1 MSFSKFLPQFVGGE
15 EAWPQWSIQM
25 RAFIRLN
32 KCGPVLDLATRPGL
46 SSEYMNY
53 DPAIV
58 VDADVQAAR
67 DDAAAIRFTM
77 QSNVFSWLMLALQSQ
92 ADTNRIRLINDMDP
106 HCGTIAWA
114 TLTGFYANDGAAR
127 QMQLSSAFNV
137 KQLAGESPD
146 VFSTRIL
153 LVQASMNAINMTC
166 TDEQVAA
173 ALIGGLLD
181 EYSAMA
187 QVILTASPEG
197 FDLRHILRTFKIT
210 SEFALNRS
218 AADTAGKSAFL
229 SHGGGRGA
237 GGRPPR
243 TPPAGF
249 TRGTCYT
256 CGKPGHLSPDCPQ
269 KRPGAGSSG
278 GGGSRRY
285 GGGGGSR
292 PSDFHCFVCGDVNHG
307 ANTCP
312 KRHRGDRAGGG
323 DGGDGPK
330 GFCAFMAVGDSVPQ
344 SPTLHDT
351 FVVDTGASLHITSV
365 RSDLYEYVPE
375 PVPYLIKGLDELC
388 LGYGKIDVQFRSA
401 TGKLISGTMA
411 RVAYVPG
418 LATKGAGVLRLYSQ
432 GLAQCVGLSFHYTG
446 TTNYMQTSSG
456 HPNGY
461 QVDTV
466 FPLRKMGNLYALD
479 GIVRRQS
486 IICPQVEDP
495 SLDLSCFLATKPVT
509 RALWHQRLGHLHS
522 VGMDTTAAG
531 VTGLILPVTESDTFC
546 STCALSKSRVQNI
559 NRTLSEL
566 PEAPFDVVGIDIWGP
581 MTPSMGG
588 FKYAFGAIDYKSSF
602 AWTYYQKST
611 AEYLD
616 NLPLLL
622 GEAKIFDLRI
632 HNLRMDNDPVFVSKA
647 AYAAYAAAGI
657 APQRAAP
664 HSQYMNGKMER
675 HFQTTAN
682 MARSMLSFAD
692 LPNTYW
698 VLAFDAAV
706 YIRNRV
712 WSTGANG
719 IPFEIL
725 TGVRPDVSHFRVF
738 GCPAYVHTPES
749 QQRKLSEKAWK
760 GIFVG
765 YCTDSPAW
773 KVYNPITRKVLHSRN
788 VVFDESFGST
798 PLPPPSVLPMG
809 ECGYDMQNSC
819 VDPSIQ
825 EPTIKRVVHFDDTL
839 AHVPDSLPFPNPG
852 SSSPLIPRNMGTEPD
867 FLIPDC
873 TTPQFT
879 WLKESDAV
887 DYALLSTV
895 SGEPSSYKEAM
906 ASPESDLWQTA
917 MDTEHAS
924 LIDLNVWEECELP
937 AGRDAIGCR
946 WVYKCKIGSD
956 GAVARY
962 KARLVAK
969 GYSQREGL
977 DYGEVF
983 APVVKFTTLR
993 TLLAL
998 AATSGD
1004 SVFQMDVDTAFLYA
1018 PVEEDIYM
1026 RQPEGYIVGNPK
1038 TVLKLKKSLYGLKQ
1052 SPRNWNLTLHNWL
1065 VADGFVQSTADAG
1078 LYTFADKCL
1087 LAIYVDDIIYSVT
1100 HDSWKDEF
1108 KARFEI
1114 DFKIKDL
1121 GEVSWVLGMGVTRDR
1136 ATGTITLNQSVYI
1149 QSLLVRFNMTDCKP
1163 FSSPSLVTPFPE
1175 SPLCSEDTPYQC
1187 LVGSLLYASVCTR
1200 PDIAEAVGRLTRFM
1214 AAPTE
1219 AHWTA
1224 GKRVL
1229 RYLSGTRE
1237 QGITFGR
1244 IPDSVNGKV
1253 VYPNITYGY
1262 SDSDWAG
1269 DLVTRKSTGG
1279 YVFML
1284 NGGPVSWKSQLQSC
1298 VALSTAE
1305 AEYMGLTEA
1314 SKEAMFLRFLLDN
1327 CNFTQTESTMLL
1339 EDNQSAIALSNSAI
1353 TNNRTKHIDIKY
1365 HFVRELV
1372 LSAEVRIVYCPT
1384 EIMLADVF
1392 TKPLASPRHAILC
1405 RSIMG

>member
-1 MSFSKFLPQFVGGE
+1 MASSKYPIFSGGE

-25 RAFIRLN
+25 RAFIRLHR
-32 KCGPVLDLATRPGL
+32 CGHVLDLVNNPSLGNAYR
-46 SSEYMNY
+46 Y
-53 DPAIV
+53 DPVIL
-58 VDADVQAAR
+58 VDADVKAER
-67 DDAAAIRFTM
+67 DAAAAVRFQA
-77 QSNVFSWLMLALQSQ
+77 QSNVFSWLMLALSAQ
-92 ADTNRIRLINDMDP
+92 ADINRIRLIDDLDP

-127 QMQLSSAFNV
+127 QMQLSAAFNV
-137 KQLAGESPD
+137 KQQIGESPEL
-146 VFSTRIL
+146 FSNRIL
-153 LVQASMNAINMTC
+153 MVQANMQAINMIC
-166 TDEQVAA
+166 TDSQVAA

-181 EYSAMA
+181 EYAAMA
-187 QVILTASPEG
+187 QVILTSSPGE
-197 FDLRHILRTFKIT
+197 FNLPHILRTFRIT
-210 SEFALNRS
+210 SEFDLTRS
-218 AADTAGKSAFL
+218 SADSFGKSAFV
-229 SHGGGRGA
+229 SHGGGRGT
-237 GGRPPR
+237 GGKP
-243 TPPAGF
+243 PPAGF
-249 TRGTCYT
+249 VKGTCYT
-256 CGKPGHLSPDCPQ
+256 CGQHGHISPNCP
-269 KRPGAGSSG
+269 KRGSGAGARH
-278 GGGSRRY
+278 SR
-285 GGGGGSR
+285 GAGGGGSR
-292 PSDFHCFVCGDVNHG
+292 PSDFHCFVCGDKTHG

-312 KRHRGDRAGGG
+312 KRHHGDSA
-323 DGGDGPK
+323 DGADDHHSR
-330 GFCAFMAVGDSVPQ
+330 AFMAMGDNVTPSSILPH
-344 SPTLHDT
+344 S
-351 FVVDTGASLHITSV
+351 FVVDSGASEHITSV
-365 RSDLYEYVPE
+365 ESDLYDYVPE
-375 PVPYLIKGLDELC
+375 PYPYLLKGLNERV
-388 LGYGKIDVQFRSA
+388 LGHGKVAVQFRTV
-401 TGKLISGTMA
+401 TGEMISGIMPN
-411 RVAYVPG
+411 VAYVPG
-418 LATKGAGVLRLYSQ
+418 LGNKAAGVLRLYSQ
-432 GLAQCVGLSFHYTG
+432 GLAQSYGLSFHYTASG
-446 TTNYMQTSSG
+446 NYMQPD
-456 HPNGY
+456 HNPHKFMFR
-461 QVDTV
+461 Q
-466 FPLRKMGNLYALD
+466 MGTLYALD
-479 GIVRRQS
+479 GVIRYQPALFRKVS
-486 IICPQVEDP
+486 GPAPELP
-495 SLDLSCFLATKPVT
+495 CFLAAPPMT

-522 VGMDTTAAG
+522 AGMDTTAAN
-531 VTGLILPVTESDTFC
+531 VTGLSIPANESEIFC
-546 STCALSKSRVQNI
+546 STCAISKSRVQNI

-566 PEAPFDVVGIDIWGP
+566 PAAPFDIVGIDIWGP
-581 MTPSMGG
+581 MTPSLGG

-602 AWTYYQKST
+602 SWTYYQKST

-616 NLPLLL
+616 NLHLLL

-664 HSQYMNGKMER
+664 HSQFMNGKMER

-712 WSTGANG
+712 WSTGAKG

-725 TGVRPDVSHFRVF
+725 TGTRPDVSHFRVF

-773 KVYNPITRKVLHSRN
+773 KIYNPITRRVLHSRN
-788 VVFDESFGST
+788 VIFDETF
-798 PLPPPSVLPMG
+798 
-809 ECGYDMQNSC
+809 
-819 VDPSIQ
+819 
-825 EPTIKRVVHFDDTL
+825 
-839 AHVPDSLPFPNPG
+839 G
-852 SSSPLIPRNMGTEPD
+852 SSSPVIPPSVQPMGDCGDMPNTSVENLNSIPANIIIPETAARRVHFDEPADTVISSNSGSPSPLLPRNLETEPGFSLPVD
-867 FLIPDC
+867 DISG
-873 TTPQFT
+873 FT
-879 WLKESDAV
+879 WLKESDSM
-887 DYALLSTV
+887 ALLSAV
-895 SGEPSSYKEAM
+895 AGEPGSYKEAM
-906 ASPESDLWQTA
+906 ASPEFDLWQTA
-917 MDTEHAS
+917 MDIEHSS

-946 WVYKCKIGSD
+946 WVYKRKIGAD
-956 GAVARY
+956 GSVARY

-969 GYSQREGL
+969 GFSQREGL

-993 TLLAL
+993 TVLAL

-1026 RQPEGYIVGNPK
+1026 RHPEGYTLGNPK

-1052 SPRNWNLTLHNWL
+1052 SPRNWNSTLHNWL
-1065 VADGFVQSTADAG
+1065 VADGFVQSTADPG
-1078 LYTFADKCL
+1078 LYIYPDSCL
-1087 LAIYVDDIIYSVT
+1087 LAIYVDDIIYSVK
-1100 HDSWKDEF
+1100 HDSWKDAF

-1121 GEVSWVLGMGVTRDR
+1121 GEASWVLGMGVTRGR
-1136 ATGTITLNQSVYI
+1136 AAGTITLNQSVYI

-1163 FSSPSLVTPFPE
+1163 VSSPSLVTPFPE
-1175 SPLCSEDTPYQC
+1175 SPYCPADTPYQC

-1200 PDIAEAVGRLTRFM
+1200 PDIAEAVGRLTRYM

-1219 AHWTA
+1219 AHWNA

-1229 RYLSGTRE
+1229 RYLSGTCE
-1237 QGITFGR
+1237 QGITFGN
-1244 IPDSVNGKV
+1244 IPDSVNGKD
-1253 VYPNITYGY
+1253 VYPNIVYGY

-1269 DLVTRKSTGG
+1269 DLLSRKSTGG

-1305 AEYMGLTEA
+1305 AEYMGLTES
-1314 SKEAMFLRFLLDN
+1314 SKEGRFLRFLLAN
-1327 CNFTQTESTMLL
+1327 ANFIQTDPTTLF
-1339 EDNQSAIALSNSAI
+1339 EDNQSSIALSNSAI
-1353 TNNRTKHIDIKY
+1353 TNNRTKHIDITY

-1372 LSAEVRIVYCPT
+1372 RLGEVQIVYCPT

-1392 TKPLASPRHAILC
+1392 TKPLAAPRHAELC
-1405 RSIMG
+1405 KCIMG